1 MRLAAAAGVDEP
13 WNLTSESAQRCIV
26 SRMRELQGEI
36 ERRESELQAA
46 RRLSRRGSIQ
56 ARTTPVDR
64 N

>member
-1 MRLAAAAGVDEP
+1 
-13 WNLTSESAQRCIV
+13 
-26 SRMRELQGEI
+26 MRELQGEI